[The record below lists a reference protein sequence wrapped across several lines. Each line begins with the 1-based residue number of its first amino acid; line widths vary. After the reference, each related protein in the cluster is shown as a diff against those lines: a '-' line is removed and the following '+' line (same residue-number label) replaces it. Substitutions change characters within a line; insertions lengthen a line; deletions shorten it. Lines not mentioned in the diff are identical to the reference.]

1 MWVKRGILTSGPAQ
15 YLFGYFNTP
24 SVATGYGIGFTD
36 ATDTLFYYD
45 GTAKVTT
52 AVYRDPAAWYH
63 IVFSNNAGSFTT
75 YVNGESVKTG
85 TATAILS
92 GSIMN
97 IGRSDYNP
105 ALYPYYFDGEMAEIN
120 FVDGQALA
128 PTAFGAYSTYN
139 QWLPIRYAGTYGTN
153 GFYLPF
159 SATSATSYAGSF
171 NGSTQYLTVP
181 NNAAFTLGATATMEA
196 WIYVTSISLNKRI
209 ITTGSNA
216 DSFDFGLYNSTNTV
230 FVAGGNANTTTAIP
244 LNTWMHVA
252 AVFNS
257 GALAIY
263 FNGIAQPLSGVTTGY
278 NLVASTLSSVFI
290 GAQNVANFP
299 GYISNL
305 RVVKGTAVYTA
316 NFVPPTT
323 NLTAITNTSLLTL
336 QNATIV
342 DNSTNAFT
350 ITNVGTVVTSVQ
362 SPFLNP
368 TVLTADSSGNANNWT
383 PNNISLTAG
392 STYDSLTD
400 VPTLTSTTVANYAVL
415 NPLDKG
421 TGLTLSNAN
430 LTYATSG
437 VATAYMVRATV
448 QIPATGKYY
457 WEATVVSGTPLL
469 AGIATANA
477 NVSIYLGQDVYG
489 WGYYTSDGKVY
500 NNNATLATYSTA
512 TTGDVIGFAFSS
524 DAQTFAIYKN
534 NTIMGTLTGFT
545 LSGTYF
551 PAAGSL
557 TSGGNFNFGQQPF
570 TYTAPTGFL
579 PLNTFNI

>member
-1 MWVKRGILTSGPAQ
+1 MAITVQGLTGVFQPSYPDIIDKYGVVTNVFTSSFKEYFTSSGATSYSVNKSLRFRSSASAYVSRTPAVSGNTNTWTWSGWVKRGTSGFQAI
-15 YLFGYFNTP
+15 YNT
-24 SVATGYGIGFTD
+24 SLTGNSNATYGFIGFTGGD
-36 ATDTLFYYD
+36 DLLFYQYNL
-45 GTAKVTT
+45 GTTYTYLATT
-52 AVYRDPAAWYH
+52 QLFRDYAAWYH
-63 IVFSNNAGSFTT
+63 IAIAYDDAQATASNRVKI
-75 YVNGESVKTG
+75 YVNGSQITSFS
-85 TATAILS
+85 TAT
-92 GSIMN
+92 
-97 IGRSDYNP
+97 
-105 ALYPYYFDGEMAEIN
+105 YPTASFGGYFNRAQPTYFAKDAELLAGAYFDGEMAEVN

-128 PTAFGAYSTYN
+128 PTLFGASSIYN

-159 SATSATSYAGSF
+159 
-171 NGSTQYLTVP
+171 
-181 NNAAFTLGATATMEA
+181 
-196 WIYVTSISLNKRI
+196 
-209 ITTGSNA
+209 
-216 DSFDFGLYNSTNTV
+216 TNT
-230 FVAGGNANTTTAIP
+230 TST
-244 LNTWMHVA
+244 
-252 AVFNS
+252 
-257 GALAIY
+257 
-263 FNGIAQPLSGVTTGY
+263 
-278 NLVASTLSSVFI
+278 STLV
-290 GAQNVANFP
+290 
-299 GYISNL
+299 
-305 RVVKGTAVYTA
+305 
-316 NFVPPTT
+316 
-323 NLTAITNTSLLTL
+323 
-336 QNATIV
+336 
-342 DNSTNAFT
+342 
-350 ITNVGTVVTSVQ
+350 
-362 SPFLNP
+362 
-368 TVLTADSSGNANNWT
+368 ADSSGNANNWT

-437 VATAYMVRATV
+437 GVTAYMVRATM

-512 TTGDVIGFAFSS
+512 TTGDVIGFAFNS
-524 DAQTFAIYKN
+524 DDQTFAIYKN

-570 TYTAPTGFL
+570 VYTAPSGFL